1 MQIKKES
8 LEALLQLLQYPE
20 DQVSQWLNAK
30 EELDIPLPDDIKVY
44 NAEAYNTL
52 IANTKESVKTGYYR
66 GGQEVMVGKLK
77 EEHGFDFPGK
87 DIHLF
92 LEKYA
97 EKKIAEAGIGPDEAR
112 RQWEAE
118 KKQLT
123 DSIGEWKDKYTA
135 LQTEKEEVAR
145 DAEWLSKFPAQ
156 RSMQVADEDRLLL
169 LKNKLARDED
179 GAYLYKG
186 QPLKDE
192 LQNNL
197 PVDKV
202 LEHVFAAENWLTTET
217 PRRDGRG
224 GSNSTLGPGLPTRQS
239 EVAEAWRREGRQP
252 RGAEFQAHLTALV
265 KENPGFELNG

>member
-8 LEALLQLLQYPE
+8 LAALLQLLQYPE
-20 DQVSQWLNAK
+20 EQVSEWLNTTA
-30 EELDIPLPDDIKVY
+30 ELDIPLPEDIKVY
-44 NAEAYNTL
+44 NTETYNSL

-66 GGQEVMVGKLK
+66 GGQEVMIGKLK
-77 EEHGFDFPGK
+77 EEYGFDFPGK

-92 LEKYA
+92 LEKFA

-112 RQWEAE
+112 QQWEAE
-118 KKQLT
+118 RRQLSN
-123 DSIGEWKDKYTA
+123 SITEWKDKYTA
-135 LQTEKEEVAR
+135 LETEKEQVAR

-156 RSMQVADEDRLLL
+156 RSTSVTDEDRLLL

-197 PVDKV
+197 AIDKV
-202 LEHVFAAENWLTTET
+202 LEHVFAAENWMATNT

-224 GSNSTLGPGLPTRQS
+224 GGNSTLGPGLPSRQS
-239 EVAEAWRREGRQP
+239 EVAEAWRREGKAP